1 MTWWRTLRASRKTL
15 ARLLC
20 SVILALSVPA
30 AAYRPFDSTDADVA
44 KPLEFEIEMGPV
56 GYLSVGGT
64 HWLVVPNLVLNLGF
78 APGWEA
84 VLQGEQLIQLGPT
97 GGQSRYAL
105 EDTQLLIKVV
115 LREGCL
121 QDKDG
126 PSIALETGFLLPT
139 INVSSTNS
147 SSGFGG
153 IATLIVSLRADWLTV
168 SLDATLL
175 GTTAGDFGWQGGAIL
190 EGPYYWTIRPVTEVL
205 VGHETTE
212 GTTASLLLGAIWN
225 VTADF
230 SLDAAVRFGEL
241 GGEAL
246 AEIRAGFTWSF
257 PL

>member
-1 MTWWRTLRASRKTL
+1 VV
-15 ARLLC
+15 RLFF
-20 SVILALSVPA
+20 SAILALTVRA

-44 KPLEFEIEMGPV
+44 KPMEFEIEMGPV
-56 GYLSVGGT
+56 DYLGVGGT

-78 APGWEA
+78 ARGWEA
-84 VLQGEQLIQLGPT
+84 VIQGEQLLQLGPT

-105 EDTQLLIKVV
+105 EDTQLLVKGV

-121 QDKDG
+121 QEKDG
-126 PSIALETGFLLPT
+126 PSIALETGVLLPT
-139 INVSSTNS
+139 VNASPKNS
-147 SSGFGG
+147 SSGVGG
-153 IATLIVSLRADWLTV
+153 IATFIVSLRADWLTV
-168 SLDATLL
+168 SLDATVL
-175 GTTAGDFGWQGGAIL
+175 GTSAGEFGWEGGAIF
-190 EGPYYWTIRPVTEVL
+190 EGPYYWSIRPVTEVV

-230 SLDAAVRFGEL
+230 SLDGAVRFGEQ
-241 GGEAL
+241 GGQVL